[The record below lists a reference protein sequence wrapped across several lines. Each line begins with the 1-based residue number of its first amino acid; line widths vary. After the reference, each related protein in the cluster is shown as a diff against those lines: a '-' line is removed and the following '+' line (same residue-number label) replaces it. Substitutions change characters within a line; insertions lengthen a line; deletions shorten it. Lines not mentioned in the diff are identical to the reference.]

1 VPNPETHTAVALVSQ
16 ARELGRHLRDA
27 LASMG
32 TPIVYEASPS
42 DLDLAALESSGARV
56 VVVNLDSEVEEHLDE
71 VYGLL
76 ENDRYCV
83 VFNDASASSSLSG
96 WDQAR
101 WARHLASKI
110 IGDGNID
117 PPRPEGSEAVPAPRA
132 QAAPAGEAIE
142 LSSGPEAEEI
152 ELATEPQAGYDARLQ
167 SIIETAADEPAH
179 ETSSGA
185 NPQDL
190 LDSRYDDM
198 HKPATADFPT
208 FTPPADDGFDFTT
221 LEALTAVPKPPSE
234 EPAPAFT
241 SAFENAAPPSALAA
255 LEAEA
260 QNFAAEFDSVPSAPI
275 GASASNAEEDLSDEP
290 IAENDLAGFDL
301 DALDKLFDAPGF
313 DAPAKASPD
322 VPSETFDIDVGD
334 LGSDE
339 LVAQASPKSAA
350 HVEEPVR
357 LSDVSGFS
365 LEEIDAEDAE
375 TPSPPKVA
383 ESPLSPLPPPSTLKL
398 AAAADW
404 SLEDMLEGDGPPA
417 VPAPTGRADFGIEK
431 LSAAEYLAP
440 STENTEPPPEPETEF
455 SLELMPI
462 EEAVAP
468 QAIEREAHE
477 AWLDPD
483 KVVVPAKIRKVY
495 VLGASIGGPEAVRDF
510 LAELP
515 RDYPAL
521 FLLAQHMGAEFVD
534 LMAQQ
539 LAKATKLTVR
549 TPTHGER
556 VSHGDVVLV
565 PTTHRLQID
574 AEGIVL
580 LERASSD
587 GAYSPSID
595 RVLRDVADR
604 YGASASAIIFSGMTT
619 DAVEGAKYLVTKGGT
634 VYAQH
639 PDTCVVS
646 SMVDGVVEAGIVKFL
661 GAPKELADVVNAE
674 SPKQK
679 R

>member
-1 VPNPETHTAVALVSQ
+1 VPNPQAHTAVALVSQ

-76 ENDRYCV
+76 EDDRYCV

-110 IGDGNID
+110 IGDANID
-117 PPRPEGSEAVPAPRA
+117 PPRPEGAEAVPAPRA
-132 QAAPAGEAIE
+132 AAEPAASSGETIE
-142 LSSGPEAEEI
+142 LVSEPEADEI
-152 ELATEPQAGYDARLQ
+152 ELASAPQASYDARLQ
-167 SIIETAADEPAH
+167 SIVAAATEEPVHATSNAAD
-179 ETSSGA
+179 
-185 NPQDL
+185 PQGL

-208 FTPPADDGFDFTT
+208 PQPPPDDGFDFST
-221 LEALTAVPKPPSE
+221 LEALTAAPAAPSE
-234 EPAPAFT
+234 EPAPAFI
-241 SAFENAAPPSALAA
+241 SAFDDDAPSAALAA
-255 LEAEA
+255 LEADA
-260 QNFAAEFDSVPSAPI
+260 KDFVTEFDSIPSAPI
-275 GASASNAEEDLSDEP
+275 AAAAADTSEPSEEP
-290 IAENDLAGFDL
+290 ISETDLAGFDL
-301 DALDKLFDAPGF
+301 DALDKLFDAPEKTDMAG
-313 DAPAKASPD
+313 DALG
-322 VPSETFDIDVGD
+322 IDVGD
-334 LGSDE
+334 LGVDE
-339 LVAQASPKSAA
+339 AVAATLPTSVARA
-350 HVEEPVR
+350 EEPVK
-357 LSDVSGFS
+357 LPDLSGFS
-365 LEEIDAEDAE
+365 LEELDDVEAAPPPPAAKSAE
-375 TPSPPKVA
+375 PSPV
-383 ESPLSPLPPPSTLKL
+383 PPSMSKL

-404 SLEDMLEGDGPPA
+404 SLEDMLEGAAPEAP
-417 VPAPTGRADFGIEK
+417 PTGRAEFGIEK
-431 LSAAEYLAP
+431 VSAAEYLAP
-440 STENTEPPPEPETEF
+440 SEENTAPPPDVDTEF
-455 SLELMPI
+455 SLELMPL

-468 QAIEREAHE
+468 QAIEREPHE

-483 KVVVPAKIRKVY
+483 KVVVPPKIRKVY

-510 LAELP
+510 LADLP

-539 LAKATKLTVR
+539 LAKATPLTVR

-556 VSHGDVVLV
+556 VSHGDVVIV
-565 PTTHRLQID
+565 PTTHRLQVD
-574 AEGIVL
+574 VDGVVL
-580 LERASSD
+580 LERVSND

-595 RVLRDVADR
+595 RVLRDAADR
-604 YGASASAIIFSGMTT
+604 YGAAAGAIIFSGMTT
-619 DAVEGAKYLVTKGGT
+619 DAIEGAKYLVSKGGA

-646 SMVDGVVEAGIVKFL
+646 SMVDGIVEAGIVKVL
-661 GAPKELADVVNAE
+661 GAPKELAGIMNAQAQPP
-674 SPKQK
+674 SKPK

>member
-1 VPNPETHTAVALVSQ
+1 MPNTQANTAVALVSQ

-42 DLDLAALESSGARV
+42 DLDLVALESSGARV
-56 VVVNLDSEVEEHLDE
+56 VVVNLDPEVEEHLDE

-76 ENDRYCV
+76 EDDRYCV

-110 IGDGNID
+110 IGDANID
-117 PPRPEGSEAVPAPRA
+117 PPRPEGAEAVPAPRPVA
-132 QAAPAGEAIE
+132 MPAAPADET
-142 LSSGPEAEEI
+142 I
-152 ELATEPQAGYDARLQ
+152 ELASEPDIDDAELAAAPQAGYDARLQ
-167 SIIETAADEPAH
+167 SIIEAAPEESEHATSNAADPR
-179 ETSSGA
+179 
-185 NPQDL
+185 DL

-208 FTPPADDGFDFTT
+208 PTPPPDDGFDFST
-221 LEALTAVPKPPSE
+221 LEALTA
-234 EPAPAFT
+234 AP
-241 SAFENAAPPSALAA
+241 APPSDEPASPFATA
-255 LEAEA
+255 FEDDTPSSAITDLEVEA
-260 QNFAAEFDSVPSAPI
+260 KDFAAEFDDIPSAPI
-275 GASASNAEEDLSDEP
+275 AAKPGPEEAIVES
-290 IAENDLAGFDL
+290 DLAGFDL
-301 DALDKLFDAPGF
+301 DALDKLFDAPQELE
-313 DAPAKASPD
+313 APVPGDSPA
-322 VPSETFDIDVGD
+322 FDVGD
-334 LGSDE
+334 LGDEPSAPEMSD
-339 LVAQASPKSAA
+339 ARAD
-350 HVEEPVR
+350 EPVKLPDISR
-357 LSDVSGFS
+357 FS
-365 LEEIDAEDAE
+365 LEDIDVEGEATPPSKPAEAAM
-375 TPSPPKVA
+375 PA
-383 ESPLSPLPPPSTLKL
+383 PSTLKL

-404 SLEDMLEGDGPPA
+404 SLEDMLDGDGPP
-417 VPAPTGRADFGIEK
+417 PAPTPTGRADFGIEK

-440 STENTEPPPEPETEF
+440 STENTAPPPEPDSEF

-468 QAIEREAHE
+468 QSVERQAHE

-539 LAKATKLTVR
+539 LAKATPLTVR

-556 VSHGDVVLV
+556 VSHGDVVIV
-565 PTTHRLQID
+565 PTTHRLQVD
-574 AEGIVL
+574 ADGIVL
-580 LERASSD
+580 LERNTSSD
-587 GAYSPSID
+587 GSYSPSID
-595 RVLRDVADR
+595 RVLQDAADR
-604 YGASASAIIFSGMTT
+604 YGAGASAIIFSGMTT
-619 DAVEGAKYLVTKGGT
+619 DAIEGAKYLAAKGGT

-646 SMVDGVVEAGIVKFL
+646 SMIDGVVEAGIVKFL
-661 GAPKELADVVNAE
+661 GAPKELAEVVNAE

>member
-1 VPNPETHTAVALVSQ
+1 VPNPQANTAVALVSQ
-16 ARELGRHLRDA
+16 ARDLGRHLRDA
-27 LASMG
+27 LTSMG
-32 TPIVYEASPS
+32 TPIVYEASPA

-76 ENDRYCV
+76 EDDRYCV

-110 IGDGNID
+110 VGDANID
-117 PPRPEGSEAVPAPRA
+117 PPRPEGAEAVPAPRA
-132 QAAPAGEAIE
+132 SAEPAAAAGETIE
-142 LSSGPEAEEI
+142 LASEPEADEI
-152 ELATEPQAGYDARLQ
+152 ELAATPQAGYDARLQ
-167 SIIETAADEPAH
+167 SIIANAAEEPEHATANAADPR
-179 ETSSGA
+179 
-185 NPQDL
+185 DL

-208 FTPPADDGFDFTT
+208 PAPPPDDGFDFST
-221 LEALTAVPKPPSE
+221 LEALTAAPAPPVE
-234 EPAPAFT
+234 ESAPAFT
-241 SAFENAAPPSALAA
+241 SAFEDATPPAALAA

-260 QNFAAEFDSVPSAPI
+260 KDFAAEFDSIPSAPV
-275 GASASNAEEDLSDEP
+275 ASDAKEPEEAP
-290 IAENDLAGFDL
+290 IAESDLAGFDL
-301 DALDKLFDAPGF
+301 DALDKLFDAPGKT
-313 DAPAKASPD
+313 DAAVPD
-322 VPSETFDIDVGD
+322 DSFGIDVGD
-334 LGSDE
+334 LGVDE
-339 LVAQASPKSAA
+339 PAAASPSKGIDA
-350 HVEEPVR
+350 PVK
-357 LSDVSGFS
+357 LPEVPSFS
-365 LEEIDAEDAE
+365 LEEIDDVEAAAPP
-375 TPSPPKVA
+375 PSPRPA
-383 ESPLSPLPPPSTLKL
+383 DLPLPPPSMMKL

-404 SLEDMLEGDGPPA
+404 SLEDMLEGDA
-417 VPAPTGRADFGIEK
+417 PAPPTTGRADFGIEK
-431 LSAAEYLAP
+431 VSAAEYLAP
-440 STENTEPPPEPETEF
+440 SQENTAPPPEPESDF
-455 SLELMPI
+455 SLELMPL

-468 QAIEREAHE
+468 QAVEREPHE

-483 KVVVPAKIRKVY
+483 KVVLPPKIRKVY

-510 LAELP
+510 LADLP

-539 LAKATKLTVR
+539 LAKATPLTVR

-556 VSHGDVVLV
+556 VSHGDVVIV
-565 PTTHRLQID
+565 PTTHRLQVD
-574 AEGIVL
+574 VDGVVL
-580 LERASSD
+580 LERVNSD

-595 RVLRDVADR
+595 RVLRDAADR
-604 YGASASAIIFSGMTT
+604 YGAAASAIIFSGMTT
-619 DAVEGAKYLVTKGGT
+619 DAVDGAKYLASKGGT

-646 SMVDGVVEAGIVKFL
+646 SMIDGVVEAGIVKVL
-661 GAPKELADVVNAE
+661 GAPKELADIVNAQAQ
-674 SPKQK
+674 PQKQK

>member
-1 VPNPETHTAVALVSQ
+1 MPNPQANTAVALVSQ
-16 ARELGRHLRDA
+16 ARDLGRHLRDA
-27 LASMG
+27 LTSMG
-32 TPIVYEASPS
+32 TPIVYEAAPA

-56 VVVNLDSEVEEHLDE
+56 VVVNLDPEVEEHLDE

-76 ENDRYCV
+76 EDDRYCV

-110 IGDGNID
+110 IGNANID
-117 PPRPEGSEAVPAPRA
+117 PPRPEGAEAVPAPHPS
-132 QAAPAGEAIE
+132 AAPVAEIIE
-142 LSSGPEAEEI
+142 LATEPEAEEI
-152 ELATEPQAGYDARLQ
+152 ELAAEPQAAYDARLQ
-167 SIIETAADEPAH
+167 SIIAGVAEEPAH
-179 ETSSGA
+179 ESSSAA
-185 NPQDL
+185 NPQDI

-208 FTPPADDGFDFTT
+208 PAPPPDDGFDFST
-221 LEALTAVPKPPSE
+221 LEALTAVPAPPSE
-234 EPAPAFT
+234 SEDAAPAFS
-241 SAFENAAPPSALAA
+241 SAFDDAMPPAASAT
-255 LEAEA
+255 LEAQA
-260 QNFAAEFDSVPSAPI
+260 KDFVAAFDDIPSAPI
-275 GASASNAEEDLSDEP
+275 AVSSSNDEEPSEETIAESDLS
-290 IAENDLAGFDL
+290 AFDL
-301 DALDKLFDAPGF
+301 DALDKLFDAP
-313 DAPAKASPD
+313 AEPESA
-322 VPSETFDIDVGD
+322 VPNDSIGIDVGD
-334 LGSDE
+334 LGGDE
-339 LVAQASPKSAA
+339 FDAKAVPRDDTRA
-350 HVEEPVR
+350 EEPVKLPDISR
-357 LSDVSGFS
+357 FS
-365 LEEIDAEDAE
+365 LEDIDVDDAA
-375 TPSPPKVA
+375 PAPPPAKPA
-383 ESPLSPLPPPSTLKL
+383 AAPLPPPSTLKL

-404 SLEDMLEGDGPPA
+404 SLEDMLEGDAPPM
-417 VPAPTGRADFGIEK
+417 PTTGRADFGIEK

-440 STENTEPPPEPETEF
+440 STENTAPPPEPETDF
-455 SLELMPI
+455 SLELMPL

-468 QAIEREAHE
+468 QAVEREAHE

-483 KVVVPAKIRKVY
+483 KVVVPPKIRKVY

-510 LAELP
+510 LADLP

-556 VSHGDVVLV
+556 VGHGDVVIV
-565 PTTHRLQID
+565 PTTHRLQVD
-574 AEGIVL
+574 ADGVVL

-595 RVLRDVADR
+595 RVLRDAADR
-604 YGASASAIIFSGMTT
+604 YGSNASAIIFSGMTT
-619 DAVEGAKYLVTKGGT
+619 DAVEGAKYLAAKGGT
-634 VYAQH
+634 IYAQH

-646 SMVDGVVEAGIVKFL
+646 SMVDGAVEAGIVKFL

-674 SPKQK
+674 SPKAK

>member
-1 VPNPETHTAVALVSQ
+1 MPNPQANTAVALVSQ
-16 ARELGRHLRDA
+16 ARDLGRHLRDA
-27 LASMG
+27 LTSMG
-32 TPIVYEASPS
+32 TPIVYEAAPA

-56 VVVNLDSEVEEHLDE
+56 VVVNLDPEVEEHLDE

-76 ENDRYCV
+76 EDDRYCV

-110 IGDGNID
+110 IGNANID
-117 PPRPEGSEAVPAPRA
+117 PPRPEGAEAVPAPHPS
-132 QAAPAGEAIE
+132 AAPAAEVIE
-142 LSSGPEAEEI
+142 LASEPEADEI
-152 ELATEPQAGYDARLQ
+152 ELAAEPQAGYDAHLQ
-167 SIIETAADEPAH
+167 SIIAGATEAPAH
-179 ETSSGA
+179 ESSSAA

-208 FTPPADDGFDFTT
+208 PVPPPDDGFDFST
-221 LEALTAVPKPPSE
+221 LEALTAAPAPPPESE
-234 EPAPAFT
+234 DVAPAFS
-241 SAFENAAPPSALAA
+241 SAFADEMPPVASAT
-255 LEAEA
+255 LEAQA
-260 QNFAAEFDSVPSAPI
+260 KDFVAEFADIPSAPI
-275 GASASNAEEDLSDEP
+275 AVSASNDDEPSEETIAASDLS
-290 IAENDLAGFDL
+290 AFDL
-301 DALDKLFDAPGF
+301 DALDKLFDAPEESKTAVPN
-313 DAPAKASPD
+313 DALG
-322 VPSETFDIDVGD
+322 IDVGD
-334 LGSDE
+334 LGGDD
-339 LVAQASPKSAA
+339 LDAQAAPKNERA
-350 HVEEPVR
+350 EEPVK
-357 LSDVSGFS
+357 LPDISGFS
-365 LEEIDAEDAE
+365 LEDIDVDAAP
-375 TPSPPKVA
+375 TPPPAKPTEA
-383 ESPLSPLPPPSTLKL
+383 PLPLPSTLKL

-404 SLEDMLEGDGPPA
+404 SLEDMLEGDAPA
-417 VPAPTGRADFGIEK
+417 LPATGRADFGIEK

-440 STENTEPPPEPETEF
+440 SQENTAPPPEPETDF
-455 SLELMPI
+455 SLELMPL

-468 QAIEREAHE
+468 QAVEREAHE

-483 KVVVPAKIRKVY
+483 KVVVPPKIRKVY

-556 VSHGDVVLV
+556 VGHGDVVIV
-565 PTTHRLQID
+565 PTTHRLQVD
-574 AEGIVL
+574 TDGVVL
-580 LERASSD
+580 LERVSSD

-595 RVLRDVADR
+595 RVLRDAADR
-604 YGASASAIIFSGMTT
+604 YGSNVSAIIFSGMTT
-619 DAVEGAKYLVTKGGT
+619 DAVEGAKYLAAKGGT
-634 VYAQH
+634 IYAQH

-646 SMVDGVVEAGIVKFL
+646 SMVDGAVEAGIVKFL

>member
-1 VPNPETHTAVALVSQ
+1 MPNPQANTAVALVSQ

-27 LASMG
+27 LTSMG

-71 VYGLL
+71 VYALL

-110 IGDGNID
+110 IGDANID
-117 PPRPEGSEAVPAPRA
+117 PPRPEGAEAVPAPRA
-132 QAAPAGEAIE
+132 HVEPAAPAGEVIE
-142 LSSGPEAEEI
+142 LASEPDADEI
-152 ELATEPQAGYDARLQ
+152 ELAAAPQAGYDARLK
-167 SIIETAADEPAH
+167 SIIETAAAEPEHA
-179 ETSSGA
+179 TSNA
-185 NPQDL
+185 ADPRDL

-198 HKPATADFPT
+198 HKSATADFPT
-208 FTPPADDGFDFTT
+208 PTPPPDDGFDFST
-221 LEALTAVPKPPSE
+221 LEALTAAPAPPSDE
-234 EPAPAFT
+234 AAPAFT
-241 SAFENAAPPSALAA
+241 PAFADETPPSALAA

-260 QNFAAEFDSVPSAPI
+260 KDFAAEFDSIPSAPI
-275 GASASNAEEDLSDEP
+275 GASASDTLEPAEEP
-290 IAENDLAGFDL
+290 IAESDLAGFDL
-301 DALDKLFDAPGF
+301 DALDKLFDAPEKTE
-313 DAPAKASPD
+313 AAVPD
-322 VPSETFDIDVGD
+322 DSLGIDVGD
-334 LGSDE
+334 LGVDE
-339 LVAQASPKSAA
+339 AVAAALPKGDLGAG
-350 HVEEPVR
+350 EPVKVP
-357 LSDVSGFS
+357 DISGFS
-365 LEEIDAEDAE
+365 LEEIDDVDAA
-375 TPSPPKVA
+375 PPPPPAAKAV
-383 ESPLSPLPPPSTLKL
+383 ESPLPPPSMMKL

-404 SLEDMLEGDGPPA
+404 SLEDMLEGDGP
-417 VPAPTGRADFGIEK
+417 APPTTGRADFGIEK
-431 LSAAEYLAP
+431 VPAAEYLAP
-440 STENTEPPPEPETEF
+440 SEENTAPPPEAESDF
-455 SLELMPI
+455 SLELMPL

-468 QAIEREAHE
+468 QAVEREPHE

-483 KVVVPAKIRKVY
+483 KVVVPPKIRKVY

-510 LAELP
+510 LADLP

-539 LAKATKLTVR
+539 LAKATPLTVR

-556 VSHGDVVLV
+556 VSHGDVVIV
-565 PTTHRLQID
+565 PTTHRLQVD
-574 AEGIVL
+574 VDGVVL
-580 LERASSD
+580 LERVNSD
-587 GAYSPSID
+587 GAYTPSID
-595 RVLRDVADR
+595 RVLRDAADR
-604 YGASASAIIFSGMTT
+604 YGAAASAIIFSGMTT
-619 DAVEGAKYLVTKGGT
+619 DAVDGAKYLASKGGA

-646 SMVDGVVEAGIVKFL
+646 SMIDGVVEAGIVKVL
-661 GAPKELADVVNAE
+661 GAPKELAGIVNAQT
-674 SPKQK
+674 PKQK

>member
-1 VPNPETHTAVALVSQ
+1 MPNPEASTAVALVSQ
-16 ARELGRHLRDA
+16 AKDLGRHLRDA
-27 LASMG
+27 LTSMG
-32 TPIVYEASPS
+32 TPIVYEASPG

-76 ENDRYCV
+76 GDDRYCV

-110 IGDGNID
+110 IGDANID
-117 PPRPEGSEAVPAPRA
+117 PPRPEGAEAVPAPRPVP
-132 QAAPAGEAIE
+132 AAETIE
-142 LSSGPEAEEI
+142 LASASEPDEI
-152 ELATEPQAGYDARLQ
+152 ELTAKPQAGVDARLK
-167 SIIETAADEPAH
+167 SILAGAAEEPAH
-179 ETSSGA
+179 ESSTAA

-190 LDSRYDDM
+190 LESRYDDM

-208 FTPPADDGFDFTT
+208 SAPPADDGFDFST
-221 LEALTAVPKPPSE
+221 LEALTTAPAPPSE
-234 EPAPAFT
+234 PEDAAPVISPAFADET
-241 SAFENAAPPSALAA
+241 PPAALAT
-255 LEAEA
+255 LEAQA
-260 QNFAAEFDSVPSAPI
+260 TDFVAELDDIPSAPI
-275 GASASNAEEDLSDEP
+275 ASPPADVETPSEDTVAASDLS
-290 IAENDLAGFDL
+290 AFDL
-301 DALDKLFDAPGF
+301 DALDKLFDAPEKTG
-313 DAPAKASPD
+313 AD
-322 VPSETFDIDVGD
+322 VPAEPFGIDVGD
-334 LGSDE
+334 LGGDE
-339 LVAQASPKSAA
+339 PEAVPPQAEASMQVPDA
-350 HVEEPVR
+350 
-357 LSDVSGFS
+357 SGFS
-365 LEEIDAEDAE
+365 LEDLDDIEA
-375 TPSPPKVA
+375 SPAPPAAKT
-383 ESPLSPLPPPSTLKL
+383 EPPLPPPSTLKL

-404 SLEDMLEGDGPPA
+404 SLEDMLEGDAPAAPPS
-417 VPAPTGRADFGIEK
+417 GRADFGIEK

-440 STENTEPPPEPETEF
+440 SQENTAPPPEPEAGF
-455 SLELMPI
+455 SLELMPL

-539 LAKATKLTVR
+539 LAKATPLTVR

-556 VSHGDVVLV
+556 VSHGDVVIV
-565 PTTHRLQID
+565 PTTHRLQVD
-574 AEGIVL
+574 ADGVVL

-595 RVLRDVADR
+595 RVLCDAADR

-619 DAVEGAKYLVTKGGT
+619 DAVEGAKYLASKGGT
-634 VYAQH
+634 IYAQH

-646 SMVDGVVEAGIVKFL
+646 SMIDGVVEAGIVKFL
-661 GAPKELADVVNAE
+661 GAPRELADVVNAE
-674 SPKQK
+674 SPKPK